1 MPQKNVD
8 AVSCPWMVS
17 FSIVATL
24 RCQTASGPFKSGG
37 RFECAPIKS
46 SAEVFV
52 REQGAVELV
61 FAGVFGEGV
70 RYTLAVVNA
79 EVAWFD
85 LSRGVDESPPGRMLV
100 RFDDAE
106 NALEVSCMLARR
118 VRFRRVV

>member
-1 MPQKNVD
+1 
-8 AVSCPWMVS
+8 
-17 FSIVATL
+17 
-24 RCQTASGPFKSGG
+24 
-37 RFECAPIKS
+37 
-46 SAEVFV
+46 
-52 REQGAVELV
+52 
-61 FAGVFGEGV
+61 VFGEGV

>member
-1 MPQKNVD
+1 MRDENVHT
-8 AVSCPWMVS
+8 VMQRVKPSHP
-17 FSIVATL
+17 
-24 RCQTASGPFKSGG
+24 ASGPFKSGG

-46 SAEVFV
+46 GADILVSERGEV
-52 REQGAVELV
+52 EIA

-70 RYTLAVVNA
+70 RYTLNVVDS

-100 RFDDAE
+100 RFDAAEDAI
-106 NALEVSCMLARR
+106 EVSCMLARR